1 MTLMPILILLT
12 GLFLIWVEFYLPGAI
27 MGVLGAIAVCL
38 SIVLFASQAESAWE
52 TLLFF
57 LVAAA
62 LVAGLCKYMLWKIPR
77 SRGSSSI
84 YSSADQTG
92 YQASNFDAAAIG
104 KTAIAF
110 TDLKPGGLILFE
122 GKRLAAISQSGYLIK
137 GTDVLIIGGEGESLI
152 VKAAHPTPPKT
163 NTYEET

>member
-1 MTLMPILILLT
+1 MIVMPLLILLT
-12 GLFLIWVEFYLPGAI
+12 GLLLIWIEFYLPGAI
-27 MGVLGAIAVCL
+27 MGVLGVIAVSL

-52 TLLFF
+52 TLVFF
-57 LVAAA
+57 LAAGA

-77 SRGSSSI
+77 SKGASSI

-104 KTAIAF
+104 KTAIVF
-110 TDLKPGGLILFE
+110 SDLKPGGLILFE

-152 VKAAHPTPPKT
+152 VKASSLAPPKT
-163 NTYEET
+163 MT